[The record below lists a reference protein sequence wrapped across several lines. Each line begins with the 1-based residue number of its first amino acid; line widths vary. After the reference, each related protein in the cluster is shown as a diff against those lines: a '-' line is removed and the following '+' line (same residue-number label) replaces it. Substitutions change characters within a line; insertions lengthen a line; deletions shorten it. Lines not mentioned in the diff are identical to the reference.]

1 MLQTYFKKQNLILHQ
16 KNIYNTLFIFFLQ
29 RPLNTKWKQKLNN
42 GVKNQISFY
51 KLELHIWK
59 TLLLRNDLSSLHQVR
74 TQSPATA
81 DLLTPSALVP
91 SHTMADNSC
100 SR

>member
-16 KNIYNTLFIFFLQ
+16 KIYIYNTLFIFFLQ

-42 GVKNQISFY
+42 DVKNQIHFTNSSCTFGKHYFY
-51 KLELHIWK
+51 AMICRHCVK
-59 TLLLRNDLSSLHQVR
+59 
-74 TQSPATA
+74 SPATA